1 VFAMQS
7 YPISCIMI
15 AQDEAERIGTAIRS
29 VAGWVDEVIVVDS
42 GSTDGTDALARE
54 LGARVVHQP
63 WLGFG
68 AQTRFA
74 EELCRNDWVLKLD
87 ADEEVTAELQSE
99 IKGLFR
105 DRGAPEKL
113 GYFVDSHDIYPG
125 RSKPRLWARD
135 HHHIRFYNRRAMRFS
150 DHHVHDS
157 VAPGDHPIGQLS
169 SPFHHRSFMSLGELA
184 AASNRRASYHAEHA
198 APKPMWQLYLRL
210 LTEMPGAFCRFYFS
224 RCHFTGGWTGLR
236 VAAILA
242 YYRWLRIVR
251 IIGRQS
257 RLPHGLRQTR
267 SRHWRPTG

>member
-1 VFAMQS
+1 MQS
-7 YPISCIMI
+7 CPISCIMI
-15 AQDEAERIGTAIRS
+15 AQDEAERIGPAIRS

-42 GSTDGTDALARE
+42 GSTDGTVALARQ

-87 ADEEVTAELQSE
+87 ADEVVTAELQDE
-99 IKGLFR
+99 IKGMFR
-105 DRGAPEKL
+105 ARGTPEKS
-113 GYFVDSHDIYPG
+113 GYFVNSLDIYPG

-135 HHHIRFYNRRAMRFS
+135 HHHIRFYNRRVMRFTN
-150 DHHVHDS
+150 HHVHDS
-157 VAPGDHPIGQLS
+157 VAPGHHPTGELS
-169 SPFHHRSFMSLGELA
+169 SPIHHHSYSSLRELA
-184 AASNRRASYHAEHA
+184 AASVRRASYLAEHA

-210 LTEMPGAFCRFYFS
+210 LTEMPGAFSHFYFV

-242 YYRWLRIVR
+242 HYRWLRIVR
-251 IIGRQS
+251 MIGRQS
-257 RLPHGLRQTR
+257 RIPHWLRQTR
-267 SRHWRPTG
+267 SRYWRPTG